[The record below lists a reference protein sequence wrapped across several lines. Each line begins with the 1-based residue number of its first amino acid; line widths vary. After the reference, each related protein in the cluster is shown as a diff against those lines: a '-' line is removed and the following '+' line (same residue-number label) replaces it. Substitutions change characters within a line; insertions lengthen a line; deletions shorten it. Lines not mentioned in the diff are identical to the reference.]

1 MDWKNIDKRTEE
13 LWEEPMEELPEE
25 SVGEVLLKIGEV
37 ADFFGIS
44 VKAVRIYEKKG
55 IIAPAYVDPESGY
68 RYYRPDQLHQLAALL
83 ELKALGFSLD
93 EIKAVMVGESSKEML
108 FKAMK
113 EKRRSWENLVIMAQ
127 SKMDAI
133 ESISERLVGSKEA
146 EKLRELTDEERAWLL
161 VKLVC
166 VENVQVQ
173 SSINEAIWL

>member
-1 MDWKNIDKRTEE
+1 MVRKNEE
-13 LWEEPMEELPEE
+13 IREEMQIEEDAEA
-25 SVGEVLLKIGEV
+25 VLLKIGEV
-37 ADFFGIS
+37 ADFFQIS

-68 RYYRPDQLHQLAALL
+68 RYYTPDQLLQLAALL

-93 EIKAVMVGESSKEML
+93 EIKDVMVGESSKEAL
-108 FKAMK
+108 YKAME
-113 EKRRSWENLVIMAQ
+113 EKRRNWENLAIMAQ

-133 ESISERLVGSKEA
+133 ESISERLVTSKEA
-146 EKLRELTDEERAWLL
+146 EKLRELTEEERAWLL

-173 SSINEAIWL
+173 SVINEAIWL

>member
-1 MDWKNIDKRTEE
+1 MEQKNEE
-13 LWEEPMEELPEE
+13 IHEEKQIEEDAEA
-25 SVGEVLLKIGEV
+25 VLLKIGEV
-37 ADFFGIS
+37 ADFFQIS

-55 IIAPAYVDPESGY
+55 IITPAYIDPESGY
-68 RYYRPDQLHQLAALL
+68 RYYTPDQLHQLAALL

-93 EIKAVMVGESSKEML
+93 EIKDVMVGESSKEAL
-108 FKAMK
+108 YKAMQ
-113 EKRRSWENLVIMAQ
+113 EKLRNWENLVIMAQ

-146 EKLRELTDEERAWLL
+146 EKLRELTEEERAWLL

-173 SSINEAIWL
+173 STINEAIWL

>member
-1 MDWKNIDKRTEE
+1 MEQKNEEIYEGKQIEEDTEA
-13 LWEEPMEELPEE
+13 
-25 SVGEVLLKIGEV
+25 VLLKIGEV
-37 ADFFGIS
+37 ADFFQIS

-68 RYYRPDQLHQLAALL
+68 RYYTPDQLHQMAALL

-93 EIKAVMVGESSKEML
+93 EIKDVMVGESSKEAL
-108 FKAMK
+108 YKAME
-113 EKRRSWENLVIMAQ
+113 EKRRNWENLAIMAQ

-133 ESISERLVGSKEA
+133 ESISERLVTSREA
-146 EKLRELTDEERAWLL
+146 EKLRELTEEERAWLL

-173 SSINEAIWL
+173 SVINEAIWL